1 MLFSNLFGKKGG
13 GQGEAPKRRA
23 LLASAPVTVS
33 NSVKAD
39 LMAAVR
45 AIYELHPG
53 EVEFVYQAALRSIA
67 GGRDVAGLQRVLMGL
82 TATRFTERRAGH
94 VARYLN
100 DRALSVM
107 TDERQAAQGL
117 TQAIWTYSG
126 TPCFADSRN
135 PTDADKAQ
143 DAAHR
148 AADREVYAVGKGL
161 LVNRI
166 WTLPGHEDG
175 CRCVSK
181 SLISGVEGLAPRRI
195 AKP

>member
-1 MLFSNLFGKKGG
+1 MLFSNLFGKNRG
-13 GQGEAPKRRA
+13 GQGGAAKRRA
-23 LLASAPVTVS
+23 SLASPSVTVS
-33 NSVKAD
+33 NSVMGD

-53 EVEFVYQAALRSIA
+53 EVEFVHQAALRSIA
-67 GGRDVAGLQRVLMGL
+67 GGRDVASLQRVLMGL

-94 VARYLN
+94 IARYLN

-107 TDERQAAQGL
+107 TDERQAAEGL
-117 TQAIWTYSG
+117 TQAIWRHSG
-126 TPCFADSRN
+126 TPCFADSRD
-135 PTDADKAQ
+135 PTAADKAQ

-148 AADREVYAVGKGL
+148 AVDNQMYAVGKGL
-161 LVNRI
+161 LVNGV

-181 SLISGVEGLAPRRI
+181 SKVSGVEGLAPRRI